1 MIRLRLGFDTLFF
14 EELTFTTE
22 TLSALDLKKNV
33 STGRKKARVL

>member
-14 EELTFTTE
+14 KELTFTE
-22 TLSALDLKKNV
+22 IISALNMKKNV